1 MGACSATEGSP
12 QLDCEFPTEVSYFGL
27 KTPVFLPTLILL
39 ELGDADYK
47 GHSIDTED
55 WPAMKKTTP
64 GGLLPFAKFNDG
76 EVLTESGAIG
86 RVVAGAAGLL
96 YSGADYAKSERLV
109 GMTADMNKTVAG
121 FIPTLSNS
129 GLQSGYNWD
138 EAKKVWN
145 GTAAID
151 GKKDACIAEVDR
163 FATFLQGDKKD
174 RFTDKGDSFG
184 EVDLFAKLNCYA
196 TSIFPEAATGT
207 LKAFYDR
214 FMDMEAVKKVLKGDS
229 KFGKLNLYMK
239 YADWRTD
246 EECEEARLKKLEE
259 EEAEAK
265 ARCAAEAAAAE
276 AEAEKKPEAK

>member
-1 MGACSATEGSP
+1 MGTPPTKKMGACSATEGSP

-27 KTPVFLPTLILL
+27 KTPVFLPTLLLL

-47 GHSIDTED
+47 GNSIEMDA

-96 YSGADYAKSERLV
+96 YSGRDYAKSERLV
-109 GMTADMNKTVAG
+109 GMTADMNKKVAG

-129 GLQSGYNWD
+129 GLQSGYDWD

-151 GKKDACIAEVDR
+151 G
-163 FATFLQGDKKD
+163 KKD